1 MNQDKEIY
9 NLTEQVV
16 GKHNFLLIEVLVRG
30 EKMNRVIEVFI
41 DNEKGITT
49 ENCADV
55 SRELNSLFEE
65 NNLFS
70 GKYRLDVSSPGISRP
85 LKFLPQY
92 SKHIGRELEVKY
104 AVNEEKTEKIKGRLT
119 KVDGNKLWFTT
130 ADSELIID
138 FEKVIKSKVLI
149 SF

>member
-1 MNQDKEIY
+1 MNQENEIY
-9 NLTEQVV
+9 SLIEQVV
-16 GKHNFLLIEVLVRG
+16 EKNNFLLIEVLVRG
-30 EKMNRVIEVFI
+30 EKMNRVIEVYI
-41 DNEKGITT
+41 DNEEGITT

-70 GKYRLDVSSPGISRP
+70 GKYRLDVSSPGVGRP
-85 LKFLPQY
+85 LKYLLQY
-92 SKHIGRELEVKY
+92 RKHIGRELEVKY
-104 AVNEEKTEKIKGRLT
+104 FVNEEKTEKIKGRLS
-119 KVDGNKLWFTT
+119 KVEENKLWFTT
-130 ADSELIID
+130 SDSELVID